1 MNALGLALLATP
13 FAFGV
18 IRLLTT
24 GSDWRYL
31 PVAVASTLG
40 AVAVR
45 YVRGAALQ
53 LVAGM
58 VTSVA
63 MAALASWLVGARN
76 VVSMGIVGI
85 SFALCSVLGAFLQA
99 LATKEPK

>member
-1 MNALGLALLATP
+1 MGTLGILLLATP

-40 AVAVR
+40 AGAVL
-45 YVRGAALQ
+45 YVRGAAFK

-58 VTSVA
+58 VCSVA
-63 MAALASWLVGARN
+63 LAALASWLAGARN
-76 VVSMGIVGI
+76 VVSVGIVGI
-85 SFALCSVLGAFLQA
+85 SFALCSVLGAL
-99 LATKEPK
+99 LRTRSPKELT